1 MSVGKKAG
9 KGFFS
14 FLYRSMLEKFMGMIT
29 MIVLA
34 KKLGPYDFGLVI
46 ITDTLLTLISA
57 FGTTGLAEYLLAYRK
72 DDVDEVFKAA
82 FWFNIVVSLG
92 VFLLFIGIAPFWAHY
107 QNDHRIFTIS
117 LISGVI
123 FLFSQLQ
130 SVPKTWLSKNLMFD
144 TQVKIQAPF
153 IIIIPIA
160 KILAVYMGFGVYS
173 LVLPN
178 LIFQPLL
185 TFIFYARTRLKPGFN
200 IYLDRWKEIYH
211 FTKYLIGSSLLSRI
225 ADQGDEIILSKRLGL
240 DQLGIFDM
248 AMRMSDIFTAP
259 LVAVSNNILSSV
271 LPKFTNDKDRFYDY
285 YIRFIKAF
293 AFVVFPV
300 LSIMFLTSRPV
311 ILFLY
316 GPKWIGAV
324 QPMKILII
332 YAAMR
337 AVTSSYGSVM
347 NSFHLNKK
355 SFLVTAVYTPF
366 HLIGSVI
373 GSSFGVSGVAASL
386 VLIRFIFINWS
397 IAQMMQAMSMKFIQ
411 WYQSIA
417 PYMLGCLLIVA
428 ILTFPISYY
437 LFETRIEN
445 AILIVCTATVFIIS
459 YYLYFMLFLRSESR
473 KVSAFIGATFPKIQK
488 PFNIAFKL

>member
-1 MSVGKKAG
+1 
-9 KGFFS
+9 
-14 FLYRSMLEKFMGMIT
+14 MGMIT

-82 FWFNIVVSLG
+82 FWFNIAISLG
-92 VFLLFIGIAPFWAHY
+92 VFLLFIGAAPLWAHY
-107 QNDHRIFTIS
+107 QKDERILTIS
-117 LISGVI
+117 LISGAI

-130 SVPKTWLSKNLMFD
+130 SIPKTWLSKNLMFD

-153 IIIIPIA
+153 IVVIPIA

-178 LIFQPLL
+178 LVFQPLL
-185 TFIFYARTRLKPGFN
+185 TFIFYVRTRLRPGLKL
-200 IYLDRWKEIYH
+200 YTKRWKEIYH

-259 LVAVSNNILSSV
+259 LVSVSNNILSSI
-271 LPKFTNDKDRFYDY
+271 LPKFINDKDRFYDY

-332 YAAMR
+332 YAALR

-355 SFLVTAVYTPF
+355 SFLVTAAYTPF
-366 HLIGSVI
+366 HLIGSII
-373 GSSFGVSGVAASL
+373 GSSFGVNGVAASL

-397 IAQMMQAMSMKFIQ
+397 IAQMMKAMSRKFID
-411 WYQSIA
+411 WYRSLV
-417 PYMLGCLLIVA
+417 PYLLGCIVIVTLLI
-428 ILTFPISYY
+428 FPVSQY
-437 LFETRIEN
+437 LFESRIEN
-445 AILIVCTATVFIIS
+445 AILIGCAAIAFMLS
-459 YYLYFMLFLRSESR
+459 YYCYFAFFLRSESR
-473 KVSAFIGATFPKIQK
+473 QVSSFIGATFPKIQK
-488 PFNIAFKL
+488 PFNIAFKI